1 MPLYEYQCTA
11 CKSGFE
17 LLIRRPEDAAADR
30 LSCPHCHSSKV
41 EKQLSVPAAPSI
53 SGPAISGSSL
63 PVGGSPGGGC
73 GLPQCGSGGCQ
84 WDG

>member
-17 LLIRRPEDAAADR
+17 LLIRRPEDAAADK
-30 LSCPHCHSSKV
+30 LSCPHCRSSKV
-41 EKQLSVPAAPSI
+41 EKQLSVPAAPST
-53 SGPAISGSSL
+53 SGSSL
-63 PVGGSPGGGC
+63 PVCGPPSPGGGC

>member
-17 LLIRRPEDAAADR
+17 LLIRRPEDGAAEK
-30 LSCPHCHSSKV
+30 LSCPHCRSSKV
-41 EKQLSVPAAPSI
+41 EKQLSVTAA
-53 SGPAISGSSL
+53 PAISGSSL
-63 PVGGSPGGGC
+63 PVCGTPSPGGGC

>member
-17 LLIRRPEDAAADR
+17 LLIRRPEDAAADK

-53 SGPAISGSSL
+53 SGSSIS
-63 PVGGSPGGGC
+63 VGGTPSPGGGC

>member
-17 LLIRRPEDAAADR
+17 LLIRRPEDAAADK
-30 LSCPHCHSSKV
+30 LSCPHCRSSKV

-53 SGPAISGSSL
+53 PGSSL
-63 PVGGSPGGGC
+63 PVCGPPSPGGGC